1 MIDPAQPK
9 IPTILQVLPALGT
22 GGVERGTVEITQAI
36 AAAGWRALVA
46 SDGGPRAAHV
56 ERAGGRNFLL
66 PLETKNP
73 FTILRNASRLAA
85 LIRAENVDI
94 IHARSRA
101 PAWSAWLA
109 ARRTGRKFVT
119 TYHGAYSE
127 DFPLKRQYNTIMAR
141 GDRVIAISRY
151 IADLIGQR
159 HMSVRADRIRVIPRG
174 VDIAAFDPA
183 AVTGNRVVRLAQAW
197 RLPDGAKVVM
207 LPGRIAGWKGQ
218 GVLLDAIAQLGR
230 DDVVCVLVGGGK
242 PRAMASLTARAQ
254 SLGIAERVRMP
265 GDCDD
270 MPAALM
276 LADVVVSASTI
287 PEAFGRVVIEAQA
300 MGRPTIATDHGG
312 AVETVIHDETGW
324 RVRPNDSGELA
335 AAITR
340 ALTLTPDQRQVLGA
354 YARHWVSTYYTTAL
368 MQDATLDVYREL
380 LDG

>member
-197 RLPDGAKVVM
+197 RLQTAPKSSCCPAV
-207 LPGRIAGWKGQ
+207 LPAGKGRGFCSMPSPNWGGTMWSACSSVAASHAPWRPSQPAPKASASPNASACP
-218 GVLLDAIAQLGR
+218 AIA
-230 DDVVCVLVGGGK
+230 
-242 PRAMASLTARAQ
+242 
-254 SLGIAERVRMP
+254 
-265 GDCDD
+265 
-270 MPAALM
+270 
-276 LADVVVSASTI
+276 TI
-287 PEAFGRVVIEAQA
+287 CP
-300 MGRPTIATDHGG
+300 P
-312 AVETVIHDETGW
+312 
-324 RVRPNDSGELA
+324 P
-335 AAITR
+335 
-340 ALTLTPDQRQVLGA
+340 
-354 YARHWVSTYYTTAL
+354 
-368 MQDATLDVYREL
+368 
-380 LDG
+380 

>member
-1 MIDPAQPK
+1 MDDPRNKP
-9 IPTILQVLPALGT
+9 PTILQVLPALGT

-46 SDGGPRAAHV
+46 SDGGPRVAQV

-73 FTILRNASRLAA
+73 FTILRNAGRLAA

-109 ARRTGRKFVT
+109 ARRTGTKFVT

-127 DFPLKRQYNTIMAR
+127 DFPLKRHYNTIMAR

-159 HMSVRADRIRVIPRG
+159 HLGVRADRIRVIPRG

-197 RLPDGAKVVM
+197 RLPDGAKIIM

-242 PRAMASLTARAQ
+242 PRAMAALTARAQ

-276 LADVVVSASTI
+276 LADVVVSASTT

-312 AVETVIHDETGW
+312 AVETIIHDETGW
-324 RVRPNDSGELA
+324 RVRPNDSSELA

-340 ALTLTPDQRQVLGA
+340 ALDLTAEQRQAIGD
-354 YARHWVSTYYTTAL
+354 YARHWVSQYYTTAL
-368 MQDATLDVYREL
+368 MQEATLDVYREL

>member
-1 MIDPAQPK
+1 
-9 IPTILQVLPALGT
+9 
-22 GGVERGTVEITQAI
+22 
-36 AAAGWRALVA
+36 
-46 SDGGPRAAHV
+46 
-56 ERAGGRNFLL
+56 
-66 PLETKNP
+66 
-73 FTILRNASRLAA
+73 
-85 LIRAENVDI
+85 
-94 IHARSRA
+94 
-101 PAWSAWLA
+101 
-109 ARRTGRKFVT
+109 
-119 TYHGAYSE
+119 
-127 DFPLKRQYNTIMAR
+127 
-141 GDRVIAISRY
+141 
-151 IADLIGQR
+151 
-159 HMSVRADRIRVIPRG
+159 
-174 VDIAAFDPA
+174 
-183 AVTGNRVVRLAQAW
+183 
-197 RLPDGAKVVM
+197 
-207 LPGRIAGWKGQ
+207 
-218 GVLLDAIAQLGR
+218 
-230 DDVVCVLVGGGK
+230 
-242 PRAMASLTARAQ
+242 
-254 SLGIAERVRMP
+254 MP